1 VLPIGGLKEK
11 VLAAYRF
18 GTKTVVI
25 PRDNERDL
33 SEIPDDIKAT
43 MTFHLVDNMDEV
55 LDIALVGPLPGA
67 ALGEGPAAADAAVG
81 PTDGP
86 VTH

>member
-1 VLPIGGLKEK
+1 
-11 VLAAYRF
+11 
-18 GTKTVVI
+18 
-25 PRDNERDL
+25 
-33 SEIPDDIKAT
+33 

-67 ALGEGPAAADAAVG
+67 GLGDRAAAAAEAEVR
-81 PTDGP
+81 PADGP